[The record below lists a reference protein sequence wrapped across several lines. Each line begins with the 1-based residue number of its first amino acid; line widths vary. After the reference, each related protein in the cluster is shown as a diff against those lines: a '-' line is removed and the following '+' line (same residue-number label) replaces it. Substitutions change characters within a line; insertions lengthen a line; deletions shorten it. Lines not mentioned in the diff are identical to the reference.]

1 MLKPISPT
9 MHGAMDYATVMGTAA
24 APRLLNLP
32 LRAATTAYG
41 IAAAI
46 LGLAAFTDFKPGIKH
61 AVPLKAH
68 GMADTAM
75 GLALPAIPWM
85 MGFAKNKKAR
95 NFFLGLTGMMALT
108 TALTDWSPRRRRARR
123 HN

>member
-9 MHGAMDYATVMGTAA
+9 MHGAMDYMTVMGTAA
-24 APRLLNLP
+24 APRLLDLP
-32 LRAATTAYG
+32 GRAGKAAYG

-68 GMADTAM
+68 GMADTVM
-75 GLALPAIPWM
+75 GLALPAVPWM

-95 NFFLGLTGMMALT
+95 NFFLGLTGMMVLT
-108 TALTDWSPRRRRARR
+108 TMLTDWSPKGRRRRR
-123 HN
+123 